1 MGNHFNI
8 KSLTFYAVAIGSVL
22 LLFNVVTTY
31 GENNLKASKTI
42 GGSYRLSF
50 TNNLPGCPQIAPLI
64 LQLDQSGTYI
74 NAAVLKPAAKNVQ
87 NSMSAAEK
95 PTLTGL
101 FKEQQ
106 LTLTGKVAKSVLC
119 GFSQES
125 GESAIAITS
134 RIDGENLA
142 GEIAVNGE
150 SAKTPFTTQKE
161 ASPNPAKSS
170 SPSH

>member
-1 MGNHFNI
+1 MSSHFNV
-8 KSLTFYAVAIGSVL
+8 KSLIFYAVTIASVL

-50 TNNLPGCPQIAPLI
+50 TNSLPGCPQIAPLI
-64 LQLDQSGTYI
+64 LQIDQSGTYI
-74 NAAVLKPAAKNVQ
+74 NATVLKPAKNVQ
-87 NSMSAAEK
+87 TLMSAEEK

-119 GFSQES
+119 GFPQES
-125 GESAIAITS
+125 GERAIAINS
-134 RIDGENLA
+134 KIDGDKLV
-142 GEIAVNGE
+142 GEIAINGE
-150 SAKTPFTTQKE
+150 ATKTLFTAEKAAIPS
-161 ASPNPAKSS
+161 ASPST
-170 SPSH
+170 SH